1 MAGQTTTDEKAFNL
15 ALAAGHMKV
24 AVLGRSLAHHYSFSK
39 CEDYLRS
46 HMPLERVWRFMQ
58 GLPDALPVAGRRRAP
73 ALPGDLRL
81 LRVGG

>member
-1 MAGQTTTDEKAFNL
+1 
-15 ALAAGHMKV
+15 MKV

-58 GLPDALPVAGRRRAP
+58 GLPDAPVVVPRRRWSAV
-73 ALPGDLRL
+73 PGELKL
-81 LRVGG
+81 LKVGG